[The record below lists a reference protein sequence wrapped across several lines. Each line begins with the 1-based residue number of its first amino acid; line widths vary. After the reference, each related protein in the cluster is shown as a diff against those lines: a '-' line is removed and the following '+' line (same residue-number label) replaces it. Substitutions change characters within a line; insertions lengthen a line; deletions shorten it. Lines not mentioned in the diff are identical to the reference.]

1 MKKIDKKREEYI
13 EEVLVELGED
23 LSNFQMTVDKKEKT
37 IQKYIR
43 LLKLVEIE
51 YQRVFNE
58 NKSLKQEIEL
68 FKKQNQIEK
77 QKTEKIKTNKKTRM

>member
-23 LSNFQMTVDKKEKT
+23 LSNFQMTVDKKDKRMQEN
-37 IQKYIR
+37 IR

-51 YQRVFNE
+51 YQRVLNE

-68 FKKQNQIEK
+68 IKKQNQIEK
-77 QKTEKIKTNKKTRM
+77 QTTEKIKTNKKKRI

>member
-58 NKSLKQEIEL
+58 TKSLKQEIEL